1 MTKTRIEPTSAPRA
15 SVECYMKPEKP
26 RDNSYD
32 VAKGLC
38 IILVVFGHAERG
50 LNGSG
55 APPHFSL
62 MGFGDYAIYT
72 FHMPFFFFVS
82 GLFFSGQTAAPRD
95 FFAKLGKNI
104 VYPYLFWSVL
114 HGSLMVMMGQFGLTN
129 TTIDFTRVL
138 EILWSPISP
147 FWFLYSLFFC
157 HLASYVFARVP
168 ALLRAA
174 FALILFT
181 FFYLQS
187 QFVPWDVAYGLLYF
201 TLGIVAKQ
209 YGFQQ
214 KRYKMHSFL
223 GILVAF
229 AIATYFSWKIEVP
242 ERLPFLS
249 AILGI
254 ILIIAVSQVLVMREN
269 AISSMLETLG
279 QLSVG
284 IYVMHI
290 IAIGFGRA
298 VATKLLQVTDIA
310 SLMATTTIIGV
321 AMPALVQMAAIRLGI
336 YEWVALPASAHRRHN
351 ASAAQQLNVSTIS
364 VDTDSRIR

>member
-1 MTKTRIEPTSAPRA
+1 MGPRT
-15 SVECYMKPEKP
+15 P

-32 VAKGLC
+32 IAKGLC
-38 IILVVFGHAERG
+38 IVLVVFGHAERG

-62 MGFGDYAIYT
+62 IGFADYAIYT

-82 GLFFSGQTAAPRD
+82 GLFFAGQNTAPKD

-104 VYPYLFWSVL
+104 AYPYLFWSVL
-114 HGSLMVMMGQFGLTN
+114 HGSLMVIMGHLGLTN

-147 FWFLYSLFFC
+147 FWFLYALFFC
-157 HLASYVFARVP
+157 QLASYLFARVP
-168 ALLRAA
+168 ALVRMA
-174 FALILFT
+174 FALVLFI
-181 FFYLQS
+181 FFYLHS
-187 QFVPWDVAYGLLYF
+187 QPVPWDIAYGFIYF

-214 KRYKMHSFL
+214 WRYTMRSFL
-223 GILVAF
+223 ALLAAF
-229 AIATYFSWKIEVP
+229 AISTCFSWQIEIP

-254 ILIIAVSQVLVMREN
+254 FLVIAISQGLVIREN
-269 AISSMLETLG
+269 AISLMLKTLG

-284 IYVMHI
+284 VYVMHI

-298 VATKLLQVTDIA
+298 IAVKLLHVTDMA
-310 SLMATTTIIGV
+310 SLLAITTIIGI
-321 AMPALVQMAAIRLGI
+321 ALPTIVQMAAIRFGI
-336 YEWVALPASAHRRHN
+336 YEWVALPASAHRRRDVASEQPEKPIN
-351 ASAAQQLNVSTIS
+351 ADATFAIPELKN
-364 VDTDSRIR
+364 D

>member
-1 MTKTRIEPTSAPRA
+1 
-15 SVECYMKPEKP
+15 MKPKKP

-62 MGFGDYAIYT
+62 MGFVDYAIYT

-82 GLFFSGQTAAPRD
+82 GLFFSGQETAPKD
-95 FFAKLGKNI
+95 YFAKLGKNI
-104 VYPYLFWSVL
+104 AYPYVFWSVL
-114 HGSLMVMMGQFGLTN
+114 HGSLMVVMGRLGLTN

-157 HLASYVFARVP
+157 QLASHLFVWVP
-168 ALLRAA
+168 ALVRAA
-174 FALILFT
+174 LALILFI
-181 FFYLQS
+181 FFYLHS
-187 QFVPWDVAYGLLYF
+187 QQVPWDIAYGFIYF

-214 KRYKMHSFL
+214 RRYTIRSFL
-223 GILVAF
+223 ALLAAF
-229 AIATYFSWKIEVP
+229 AIFTYFSWQIEIP
-242 ERLPFLS
+242 ERFPFLS
-249 AILGI
+249 AMLGI
-254 ILIIAVSQVLVMREN
+254 GLTIAISQALAIREN
-269 AISSMLETLG
+269 AISSMFRTLG

-298 VATKLLQVTDIA
+298 VAVKLLHVTDTA
-310 SLMATTTIIGV
+310 SLLAITTIIGV
-321 AMPALVQMAAIRLGI
+321 ALPAIVQMAAIRFGI
-336 YEWVALPASAHRRHN
+336 HEWVALPASAYRRYS
-351 ASAAQQLNVSTIS
+351 ASTPHS
-364 VDTDSRIR
+364 SRRPDDERGGEPRNSGI

>member
-1 MTKTRIEPTSAPRA
+1 MEP
-15 SVECYMKPEKP
+15 KKQ
-26 RDNSYD
+26 RDDSYD

-38 IILVVFGHAERG
+38 ILLVVFGHAERG

-62 MGFGDYAIYT
+62 MGFTDYAIYT

-82 GLFFSGQTAAPRD
+82 GLFFSGQNAAPTD

-104 VYPYLFWSVL
+104 AYPYLFWSVL
-114 HGSLMVMMGQFGLTN
+114 HGSLMVMMGHLGLTN

-138 EILWSPISP
+138 GILWSPISP
-147 FWFLYSLFFC
+147 FWFLYALFFC
-157 HLASYVFARVP
+157 QIASYMFVWIP
-168 ALLRAA
+168 ALVRMA
-174 FALILFT
+174 FALTLFV
-181 FFYLQS
+181 FFYLYS
-187 QFVPWDVAYGLLYF
+187 QPVPWDIAYGFLYF

-214 KRYKMHSFL
+214 RRYTMGTSL
-223 GILVAF
+223 TLMAVF
-229 AIATYFSWKIEVP
+229 AISTGLSWQIEIP

-254 ILIIAVSQVLVMREN
+254 LLIIAISQGLVIREN
-269 AISSMLETLG
+269 AISLMLKTLG

-298 VATKLLQVTDIA
+298 VAVKLFHVTDMA
-310 SLMATTTIIGV
+310 SLLATTTIIGI
-321 AMPALVQMAAIRLGI
+321 ALPAIVQIAAIRVGI
-336 YEWVALPASAHRRHN
+336 YEWVALPASAYRRYKVGPSELREN
-351 ASAAQQLNVSTIS
+351 RLA
-364 VDTDSRIR
+364 